1 MLKKS
6 RKKVGK
12 PTGETTKSGRPVYID
27 DDTGERRSE
36 FSRTI
41 KLKNGKWI
49 NIPSIHNGHY
59 YTEDEL
65 KEAVEDNR
73 MIPTSE
79 HDNFNEAIAAT
90 KKRSKELKQGG
101 VLKAHQ
107 GTVVNGQIVYPQT
120 SQAPSDPNPIADPFL
135 TDPNTIPP
143 QQITTPMIKKAAD
156 IGQESVIYEKPMS
169 AYDQTHQ
176 DGGHK
181 VFTKNDMGDPAEDFV
196 KHDDTSGLHGSQ
208 PVKSYDFST
217 VSTPLQGG
225 MTQANLEATG
235 KASQPAEQKPQ
246 YTSLKEFLSGKT
258 NTLQD
263 YLDQNNRAKLV
274 QQFSKDFN
282 LDQKGR
288 NIAMPMIE
296 KMESIKAKYEPK
308 LLELQFKLE
317 NNQIDPKEAQ
327 NQMNTVYALQM
338 AEQQQVG
345 KNNASLSQDIAMQ
358 QSNLEKQFEDA
369 FFKQYK
375 PVGQGNTISKPMA
388 FNEGGTVMEEQMELF
403 DEGGMK
409 DDGGEKDP
417 VSGNDVPSGSMAKE
431 VRDDVP
437 AMVSEGEFI
446 FPADVTRFIGL
457 NNLMEMRQDAKMGL
471 KKMEAMGQLGN
482 PEDADLPDD
491 IPFDA
496 ADILIMSDMEEEE
509 EVEKK
514 AQGGVF
520 GYQEGTAGPEAADK
534 YFNIQKEANKQ
545 YAKTYAYY
553 KNDAGD
559 MKAILTDYRGQPLE
573 PVPSGYKLMLNEDGS
588 PVTKKPEKAPDDIE
602 ATQPAPA
609 EQTSNNEREA
619 EPDPMYSSEYLAD
632 KFKGD
637 VITDKNGN
645 PISMTEQGYNA
656 VLTSAQRLGLSAND
670 YFSLPMSARMELAGE
685 EMKALFGGTADTKKA
700 SDVLRQVQSGEW
712 KGGSGFLSSLFGGIF
727 DKITGLFS
735 PDGAT
740 DEQAIQSLDKA
751 KRNIDPLANSYSAN
765 VPNRDRQATAS
776 EKQGA
781 ANRMKNKYTG
791 PLTREKRKND
801 LATRYGY
808 DSSPGTNMG
817 RQAMAN
823 ARTSQSNENR
833 RDQGDK
839 GFASENAIKNRTDS
853 SGKKA
858 GDTGYKSALRE
869 RKERD
874 KSVAKATSRNIEE
887 GRKTGNYRGF
897 ASGTMV
903 TKPKKKPTP
912 KRKTLVQKKS

>member
-1 MLKKS
+1 MSKKS
-6 RKKVGK
+6 RKLVGK
-12 PTGETTKSGRPVYID
+12 PTGRVTKAGRPVLK
-27 DDTGERRSE
+27 TPEGEERSE
-36 FSRTI
+36 YSTTI
-41 KLKNGKWI
+41 KLDNGKYI
-49 NIPSIHNGHY
+49 NIPSIHNGKY

-65 KEAVEDNR
+65 KNAVQNNR

-79 HDNFNEAIAAT
+79 HDSVEEAIEAA
-90 KKRSKELKQGG
+90 KKRSKTLKQGG
-101 VLKAHQ
+101 LLKAHQ
-107 GTVVNGQIVYPQT
+107 GTIVNGQIVYPQT
-120 SQAPSDPNPIADPFL
+120 SQAPSDPNPIANPFL

-143 QQITTPMIKKAAD
+143 QKMPTST
-156 IGQESVIYEKPMS
+156 
-169 AYDQTHQ
+169 
-176 DGGHK
+176 GGDMVK
-181 VFTKNDMGDPAEDFV
+181 LPEFTKNDMGDPAV
-196 KHDDTSGLHGSQ
+196 
-208 PVKSYDFST
+208 DFST

-225 MTQANLEATG
+225 MTQAQLEAEG
-235 KASQPAEQKPQ
+235 KASQPIGLLGENIAKGLGGEGVANP
-246 YTSLKEFLSGKT
+246 TEGKLGFGGGQLFPT
-258 NTLQD
+258 QGIPVNTAQPIMNQQTL
-263 YLDQNNRAKLV
+263 LDFFNQSRAKQL
-274 QQFSKDFN
+274 
-282 LDQKGR
+282 
-288 NIAMPMIE
+288 
-296 KMESIKAKYEPK
+296 
-308 LLELQFKLE
+308 
-317 NNQIDPKEAQ
+317 
-327 NQMNTVYALQM
+327 
-338 AEQQQVG
+338 EQQQKAFINNKYSQSDYF
-345 KNNASLSQDIAMQ
+345 KNMQEQRKKALDSFQ
-358 QSNLEKQFEDA
+358 QSDA
-369 FFKQYK
+369 FKEY
-375 PVGQGNTISKPMA
+375 QGSMKKLDLETEMGYEEAKKDLLQQLNPMPFLSIGNA
-388 FNEGGTVMEEQMELF
+388 MNFNKGGVAMEEQMELF

-417 VSGNDVPSGSMAKE
+417 VSGNDIPSGSMAKE

-496 ADILIMSDMEEEE
+496 ADILIMSDMEEE

-751 KRNIDPLANSYSAN
+751 KSEITPTTSDGVTPVTQDMYDKAGIYQGYSATSKRGDGMYTPSTKSRTESFKPNIGYETASGRSKVQGSLASPTSRTRTNTGASSEGFRASDPNKSDFTRDEDKRGSYSSQGKQKDAIDRTAARNISKQKDKQKEKESRAYGGSGSLA
-765 VPNRDRQATAS
+765 
-776 EKQGA
+776 
-781 ANRMKNKYTG
+781 
-791 PLTREKRKND
+791 
-801 LATRYGY
+801 
-808 DSSPGTNMG
+808 
-817 RQAMAN
+817 
-823 ARTSQSNENR
+823 
-833 RDQGDK
+833 
-839 GFASENAIKNRTDS
+839 
-853 SGKKA
+853 SGKFGNK
-858 GDTGYKSALRE
+858 GMLI
-869 RKERD
+869 
-874 KSVAKATSRNIEE
+874 AKPPT
-887 GRKTGNYRGF
+887 T
-897 ASGTMV
+897 
-903 TKPKKKPTP
+903 KKPTP